1 MSSVAIG
8 QIEFTGFPAP
18 TVAAEE
24 SPWARYRRLSAELGG
39 LIPQTMLP
47 LALGVSTARVTQLM
61 NDGRFEVVKIGG
73 TNYVG
78 GEAFERFLSQERKA
92 GRPVKN
98 PSKLALANAVVA
110 TAKENLR
117 KT

>member
-1 MSSVAIG
+1 MSSVLVG

-18 TVAAEE
+18 TAAVEE

-47 LALGVSTARVTQLM
+47 LALGVSTARVCQLM
-61 NDGRFEVVKIGG
+61 NEGRFEVVKIGG

-78 GEAFERFLSQERKA
+78 GEAFEQFLRQERKV
-92 GRPVKN
+92 GRPLKN
-98 PSKLALANAVVA
+98 PAKMALVKAVVA
-110 TAKENLR
+110 SVKENLSNR
-117 KT
+117 

>member
-1 MSSVAIG
+1 MASATAG

-24 SPWARYRRLSAELGG
+24 SPWALYRRLSVELGG

-47 LALGVSTARVTQLM
+47 FALGVSTTRVSQLI

-73 TNYVG
+73 TKYVG
-78 GEAFERFLSQERKA
+78 GESFEAFLVQERKA
-92 GRPVKN
+92 GRPVKQ
-98 PSKLALANAVVA
+98 PSKMALAKAA
-110 TAKENLR
+110 LGIG
-117 KT
+117 